1 MRPEGAARPHPPP
14 LHCGNRRRARGLA
27 DEQCRGHPR
36 RRHGPRRAAR
46 EPLES
51 GSAGYGAA
59 MPDICDII
67 LEEHGYFRAAFTDL
81 YAARDRGPEALA
93 SRWDPLAAVFERHAA
108 AEEEIF
114 YPALLPR
121 GEDAVEETE
130 DAIKDHNAI
139 RAAVKSSAGREIGS
153 DEWWEAVERA
163 RDENDEH
170 MVEEETEGIPDFR
183 AHSEPSLRE
192 ELGDRFLAFNA
203 AHPCAEGLDLSEK
216 DPDEYIE
223 DHGGGEDPVNS

>member
-1 MRPEGAARPHPPP
+1 
-14 LHCGNRRRARGLA
+14 
-27 DEQCRGHPR
+27 
-36 RRHGPRRAAR
+36 
-46 EPLES
+46 
-51 GSAGYGAA
+51 

-67 LEEHGYFRAAFTDL
+67 LEEHGYFRAAFIAL
-81 YAARDRGPEALA
+81 YDARDGDRDSLA
-93 SRWDPLAAVFERHAA
+93 ERWHPLAAVFERHAA
-108 AEEEIF
+108 AEEELF

-139 RAAVKSSAGREIGS
+139 RDAVKRSADHEIGS
-153 DEWWEAVERA
+153 DEWWEAVGKA

-203 AHPCAEGLDLSEK
+203 AHPCAEGLDLAEK
-216 DPDEYIE
+216 DPDEYIRE
-223 DHGGGEDPVNS
+223 HGDG